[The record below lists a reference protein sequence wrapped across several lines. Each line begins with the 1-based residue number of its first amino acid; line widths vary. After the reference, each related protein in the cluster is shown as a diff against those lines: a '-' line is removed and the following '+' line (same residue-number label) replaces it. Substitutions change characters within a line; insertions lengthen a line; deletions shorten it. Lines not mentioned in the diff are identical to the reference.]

1 MMVNLLVVEDKDEHI
16 NEWETVLTRHNAVST
31 AQDDGSI
38 RFHMEIAKNKDEA
51 LRKLHT
57 YNFSVAIIDIRLKRD
72 GEEENYKNTDG
83 IDVFKEIMSTV
94 SCYTVIYTGQ
104 SKDAEATIENEH
116 QEYIKIVDRDTSKNN
131 LIKSLVKENK
141 EIILSIND
149 LKYKFSKSMSSLFYN
164 SIWPRWSYWLNG
176 KHNQELASRALR
188 RHMATH
194 LHASFLNDDE
204 LGAHPE
210 EYFFIP
216 ALQEN
221 LDTGDIIQTEGKL
234 EIIVTPRCDMVRSK
248 SDTPTYQLVSLLDRS
263 EDWANLEAKL
273 KKRKAEGTQK
283 QIISAQN
290 EIKKFT
296 NHNGESGGHFI
307 QQFRMKVNGE
317 DKTFG
322 PFYAQFNVLR
332 SIERTEESTQEL
344 LDNRVAS
351 LSNEF
356 VPSLVE
362 RLGNYFSRIGTPDYS
377 HPE

>member
-1 MMVNLLVVEDKDEHI
+1 MKLNLLIVEDVPRI
-16 NEWETVLTRHNAVST
+16 VSSWEEKIAFYAVEDTPVYTLTPTFVTTLQDAQKAIEYTTFDAAV
-31 AQDDGSI
+31 
-38 RFHMEIAKNKDEA
+38 
-51 LRKLHT
+51 
-57 YNFSVAIIDIRLKRD
+57 VDIRLD
-72 GEEENYKNTDG
+72 EGGDQTFHGN
-83 IDVFKEIMSTV
+83 DVLAELASKSLTV
-94 SCYTVIYTGQ
+94 CAVYTGEPGTEVVDDHQ
-104 SKDAEATIENEH
+104 KDFVRVFQKGEGEIERILEWLDSKADMISAIQTMQDSFN
-116 QEYIKIVDRDTSKNN
+116 
-131 LIKSLVKENK
+131 
-141 EIILSIND
+141 
-149 LKYKFSKSMSSLFYN
+149 KSMAKAFTR

-176 KHNQELASRALR
+176 EQEQDFASQALT

-194 LHASFLNDDE
+194 LHASFLNDE
-204 LGAHPE
+204 EVGAHPE

-248 SDTPTYQLVSLLDRS
+248 SNTPTYQLVSLLDRS
-263 EDWANLEAKL
+263 EDWAKLEEKL
-273 KKRKAEGTQK
+273 KQRKAEGTPK
-283 QIISAQN
+283 QITSAQN
-290 EIKKFT
+290 EIRKFT

-332 SIERTEESTQEL
+332 SIERTEENTQAL

-362 RLGNYFSRIGTPDYS
+362 RLGTYFSRIGTPDYS